1 MLVFKRPK
9 LKIII
14 LILICMSFVLLY
26 FVLEPIVIELNM
38 NHFRYI
44 HPKVAL
50 IYFRTL
56 QK

>member
-1 MLVFKRPK
+1 MFFKRPNK